1 VLDADGNTTTQP
13 WTVDDLQR
21 LETLVKD
28 AVGFNAARGDSVNV
42 INSPFMG
49 DDSLTLGEPDIWTQ
63 PWFWELVKQVLAGLF
78 VLILIFGVIRPTIKS
93 ITNKG
98 REESDLLLDEL
109 EDAEAGLDDDKVTLA
124 GMDEYLLPGASES
137 YERQLD
143 ALKGLIAEDPARVA
157 QVVIQWVNDDAG

>member
-1 VLDADGNTTTQP
+1 
-13 WTVDDLQR
+13 
-21 LETLVKD
+21 
-28 AVGFNAARGDSVNV
+28 
-42 INSPFMG
+42 MG
-49 DDSLTLGEPDIWTQ
+49 DPDIWTQ

-93 ITNKG
+93 IANKG
-98 REESDLLLDEL
+98 REDSDVLLDDL

-157 QVVIQWVNDDAG
+157 QLVIQWINDDA

>member
-1 VLDADGNTTTQP
+1 
-13 WTVDDLQR
+13 
-21 LETLVKD
+21 
-28 AVGFNAARGDSVNV
+28 
-42 INSPFMG
+42 
-49 DDSLTLGEPDIWTQ
+49 
-63 PWFWELVKQVLAGLF
+63 KQVLAGLF

-157 QVVIQWVNDDAG
+157 QVVIQWVNDDA